1 MDPSLLKMASD
12 QFARMSPEQVRNER
26 EREEKLIICSGVCM
40 CREKKGRGGGACIC
54 VMVGVGN

>member
-26 EREEKLIICSGVCM
+26 ERERMRGEKLIICSGVCM
-40 CREKKGRGGGACIC
+40 CREKKGRGGGGGAR
-54 VMVGVGN
+54 VK